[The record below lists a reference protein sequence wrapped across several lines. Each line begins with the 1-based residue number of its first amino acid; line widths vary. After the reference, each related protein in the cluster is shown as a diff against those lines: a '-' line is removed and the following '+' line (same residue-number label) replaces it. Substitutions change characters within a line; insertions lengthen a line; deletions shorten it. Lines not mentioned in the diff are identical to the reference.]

1 MRDEPERQSRER
13 VMGRPRPWRVRLAP
27 RPMNVPGRIPGS
39 ALITVRRRIGL
50 AGGARSDPSR
60 YLLIGAAIIA
70 LVAVGVGFIAFL
82 HPAVPRVIVMATG
95 AEGGAYAQFGEQYQ
109 KFFAREGLHLTVL
122 RTAGSVENIAMLNDR
137 DHGASIGFVQSGTTN
152 PQRSPDLVSL
162 GTVAVEP
169 LWIFGRATQTPRD
182 GLAELRGMH
191 VAIGPAK
198 SGMQRLARELLAQN
212 GINGGNTELLPL
224 NAAQASAQLFAG
236 DIDAAMIVASADAP
250 AVQQLLGSPE
260 IELVSLKRADAFV
273 ARYPYLSKVVVP
285 EGFADFEDDRPRR
298 DVEMVAVK
306 TNLVVRRDLASPVQY
321 LLLEAASQIHSHPE
335 IFQKAGEFPAAEA
348 TDLPL
353 SEDAEQFYRS
363 GPPLLQRNLPLWLAI
378 LIKQLA
384 ITLLPILAIAYP
396 LLRALPAAYAWRMR
410 RRIFALYGE
419 LKLLE
424 LALEAHDQEQGAA
437 ELSDLSRL
445 EYRAAHLRV
454 PTSYAHLLY
463 TLQQDIGHV
472 RTKLDR
478 SLLTDS

>member
-1 MRDEPERQSRER
+1 M
-13 VMGRPRPWRVRLAP
+13 
-27 RPMNVPGRIPGS
+27 
-39 ALITVRRRIGL
+39 GL
-50 AGGARSDPSR
+50 AGRTRSHPSR
-60 YLLIGAAIIA
+60 YLLISAAIIVLTA
-70 LVAVGVGFIAFL
+70 LGVGLVAFL
-82 HPAVPRVIVMATG
+82 HPAVPRVIAMATG
-95 AEGGAYAQFGEQYQ
+95 AEGGAYAQFGAEYQ
-109 KFFAREGLHLTVL
+109 KFFAQEGLHLTVL
-122 RTAGSVENIAMLNDR
+122 HTAGSVDNVAMLSDR
-137 DHGASIGFVQSGTTN
+137 DHGANIGFVQSGTTN

-162 GTVAVEP
+162 GTVAIEP

-182 GLAELRGMH
+182 GLAALRGMR
-191 VAIGPAK
+191 VAIGPPK

-224 NAAQASAQLFAG
+224 NAAKASAQLFAG
-236 DIDAAMIVASADAP
+236 NIDAAMIVASVDAP

-260 IELVSLKRADAFV
+260 VELVSLKRADAFV
-273 ARYPYLSKVVVP
+273 ARYPYLSKVVLP
-285 EGFADFEDDRPRR
+285 QGFSDFEDDRPRT

-306 TNLVVRRDLASPVQY
+306 TNLVVRRDLPSPVQY
-321 LLLEAASQIHSHPE
+321 LLLEAATKIHSHPE
-335 IFQKAGEFPAAEA
+335 VFQKAGEFPAAQT

-378 LIKQLA
+378 LVKQLA

-396 LLRALPAAYAWRMR
+396 LLRMLPAAYGWRMR
-410 RRIFALYGE
+410 RRIFTLYGE

-424 LALEAHDQEQGAA
+424 LALEERGRERGAA

-463 TLQQDIGHV
+463 TLQQDIDHV
-472 RTKLDR
+472 RAKLDR
-478 SLLTDS
+478 STLTES